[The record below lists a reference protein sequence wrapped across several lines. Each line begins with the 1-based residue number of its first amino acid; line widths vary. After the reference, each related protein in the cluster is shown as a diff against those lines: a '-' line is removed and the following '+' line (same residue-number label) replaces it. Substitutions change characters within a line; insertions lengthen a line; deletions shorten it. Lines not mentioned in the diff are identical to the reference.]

1 MSDYL
6 RVVPVGDSGL
16 TVEFGNSIEPRIN
29 DRVLAFA
36 RAVEKLG
43 LPGVVEVVPTYRSAT
58 VYVNPLLVDT
68 MAMSDRLRSLAETL
82 PKRVTRKART
92 IEIPVL
98 YGGDFGPDLP
108 ELADSSRLPVKEV
121 IRLHASVE
129 YRVYMLGFSPGFPY
143 MGRVPDSIATPRL
156 PDPRAKVSAGSVGI
170 AESQTG
176 VYPQESPG
184 GWRVIGRTPTRL
196 YDPSR
201 TNPFLL
207 QAGDH
212 VRFVPITR
220 KVFDHLTHGTHT
232 PH

>member
-1 MSDYL
+1 
-6 RVVPVGDSGL
+6 
-16 TVEFGNSIEPRIN
+16 
-29 DRVLAFA
+29 
-36 RAVEKLG
+36 
-43 LPGVVEVVPTYRSAT
+43 
-58 VYVNPLLVDT
+58 
-68 MAMSDRLRSLAETL
+68 
-82 PKRVTRKART
+82 
-92 IEIPVL
+92 
-98 YGGDFGPDLP
+98 
-108 ELADSSRLPVKEV
+108 

-156 PDPRAKVSAGSVGI
+156 PEPRTKVPAGSVGI

-176 VYPQESPG
+176 IYPQESPG

-196 YDPSR
+196 YDPAR